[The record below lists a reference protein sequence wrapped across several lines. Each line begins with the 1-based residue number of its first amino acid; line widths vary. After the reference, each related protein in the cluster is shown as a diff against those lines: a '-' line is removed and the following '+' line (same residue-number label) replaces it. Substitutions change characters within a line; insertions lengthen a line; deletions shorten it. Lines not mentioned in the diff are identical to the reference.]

1 MFSNISNPEHPYQ
14 VRGTETHRCTPG
26 TPLQHV
32 SHRQFRITIWVNFQ
46 ATLSSA
52 PLKPVSLVSLVVP

>member
-1 MFSNISNPEHPYQ
+1 MFSNVSNTEHSYQ
-14 VRGTETHRCTPG
+14 ILGTGTRCTPG

-32 SHRQFRITIWVNFQ
+32 SHRQVRITIQVIFQ